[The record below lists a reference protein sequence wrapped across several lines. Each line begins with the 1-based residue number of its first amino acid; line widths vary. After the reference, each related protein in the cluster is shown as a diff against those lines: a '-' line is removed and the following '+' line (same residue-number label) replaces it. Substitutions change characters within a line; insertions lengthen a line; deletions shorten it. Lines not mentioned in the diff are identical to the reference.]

1 MGDLVPWPGIELG
14 PSALGVRVLAS
25 GQPDES
31 HNRYFCT
38 VNTSP
43 RLVSTISFSLSSQ
56 ALYLNALN
64 TRFPFSITA
73 HMHLLNCVSL
83 TGFPEAPPVPCRWA
97 PATPALV
104 DPPGLH
110 STEAPGAL
118 VQEEALG
125 QTAWALRLHSDVLSL
140 TTGHS
145 KPLWLGFLM
154 YKIRDE
160 TLQTSDE
167 VLRTTHVNNCKG
179 AEQRW
184 HLGSRRGLLAARGGS
199 RPWRA
204 TGSRLAPCQKQLQ
217 NWKNTQNYFQTLAYR
232 WHRVWFLKAEQTQA
246 PQSLHSTY
254 KGTSGTPEQETE
266 PTLCVLGLLSWR
278 HKDWSLGAGRLRQQ
292 TPVDQRT
299 KEGEATQS
307 NLHGAPFGGLLTC
320 TQTSWDLKRQDG
332 NPLPGEGQLRRH
344 CRWN

>member
-1 MGDLVPWPGIELG
+1 MPWTLG
-14 PSALGVRVLAS
+14 SPSQLLPTCISWIVSLWLAS
-25 GQPDES
+25 LRLPPSPAGELLQLQPWWTLPGSTAQRHREPWF
-31 HNRYFCT
+31 RRRPW
-38 VNTSP
+38 V
-43 RLVSTISFSLSSQ
+43 RLPGHWGSTAMCCHSRQGTPSLCGSVSSCIKSGMKHYRPQMKCWGRHT
-56 ALYLNALN
+56 
-64 TRFPFSITA
+64 SITA
-73 HMHLLNCVSL
+73 KVQSSAG
-83 TGFPEAPPVPCRWA
+83 TWGP
-97 PATPALV
+97 
-104 DPPGLH
+104 D
-110 STEAPGAL
+110 GACWR
-118 VQEEALG
+118 QE
-125 QTAWALRLHSDVLSL
+125 
-140 TTGHS
+140 
-145 KPLWLGFLM
+145 
-154 YKIRDE
+154 
-160 TLQTSDE
+160 
-167 VLRTTHVNNCKG
+167 
-179 AEQRW
+179 
-184 HLGSRRGLLAARGGS
+184 AARGGS

-278 HKDWSLGAGRLRQQ
+278 HKDWSLGTGRLRQQ